1 MIEWMMMVMMV
12 MRAIASSEQE
22 KKEEMRS
29 CVVVMV
35 TMMML
40 MSDIGGEMDVSGRL
54 RDYGSW
60 GKMESGGLQFGLC
73 SRIRQSRP
81 TANKLLE

>member
-1 MIEWMMMVMMV
+1 MMMIMMV

-29 CVVVMV
+29 RQVVMV

-40 MSDIGGEMDVSGRL
+40 MMSDIGGEMDVSGRL